1 MGRLDDII
9 ERNKNPKTSFRKSKV
24 AASSPVSSSKPSGDD
39 GAGKPIDKLSSGDQ
53 GAGGEDRLARIVAR
67 NQRANTGLKRRRLA
81 MPATNPTAPLVFES
95 EHDPKVGRLD
105 RIIARNKNPDAN
117 YRWLKVGLAGV
128 VLFVVLVLLIF
139 TDLAAPPQ
147 AAYPTP
153 SEPAAKPSGVGGV
166 KLWKQPKKSGSA
178 EKAQR

>member
-24 AASSPVSSSKPSGDD
+24 SASSDNSKPSDGDQPAEP
-39 GAGKPIDKLSSGDQ
+39 GSGDQ
-53 GAGGEDRLARIVAR
+53 PADGKRESRLDNIIVR
-67 NQRANTGLKRRRLA
+67 NQRANTGLKKRRLE
-81 MPATNPTAPLVFES
+81 MPVTDSAPPSFES
-95 EHDPKVGRLD
+95 EHDPRVGRLD
-105 RIIARNKNPDAN
+105 RIIARNKKPNAN

-139 TDLAAPPQ
+139 TDLAAPPP
-147 AAYPTP
+147 ATYPTP
-153 SEPAAKPSGVGGV
+153 TDPAAKPSGVGGV